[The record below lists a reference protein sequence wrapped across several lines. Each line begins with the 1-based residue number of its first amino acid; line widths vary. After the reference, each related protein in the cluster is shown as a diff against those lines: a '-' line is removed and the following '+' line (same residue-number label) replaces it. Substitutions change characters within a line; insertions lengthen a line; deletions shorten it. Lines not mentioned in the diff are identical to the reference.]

1 MKSKI
6 MVWIVACLAI
16 FVLSGCGN
24 LKKDL
29 EKAKST
35 IKELSTKNQSLNGEL
50 TKLKAESAK
59 LSQMAA
65 RLEEENQKIKSEAEA
80 LKKDLSKGAEKA
92 DQWKKERKELRE
104 EVSKLK
110 SENEK
115 LTKEL
120 RSLKDE
126 SKGPVLSTAKLPT
139 ASSSTGVGQP
149 TQKAELN
156 IPREL
161 APCDA
166 VIAYIRAAANIAR
179 DYKGDQRT
187 KLMEDLKAKYDSK
200 LGEAPSVAQ
209 KAAETYTKEIV
220 KAWDGTDEDAIFRV
234 LKYRNEVL
242 KACGK
247 TPKESGM

>member
-1 MKSKI
+1 MRSKV
-6 MVWIVACLAI
+6 MVSIVACLAV

-35 IKELSTKNQSLNGEL
+35 IKELTSKNQSLNEEL
-50 TKLKAESAK
+50 TKLKAEHAK
-59 LSQMAA
+59 LSQAAA
-65 RLEEENQKIKSEAEA
+65 RLEGENKKLKSETEA
-80 LKKDLSKGAEKA
+80 LKNDISKRSEKA
-92 DQWKKERKELRE
+92 DQYKKERKELRE
-104 EVSKLK
+104 QVSKLK
-110 SENEK
+110 TENQS

-120 RSLKDE
+120 RTLKEQAKDPLLSA
-126 SKGPVLSTAKLPT
+126 SKPPVTT
-139 ASSSTGVGQP
+139 GSTGMSQP
-149 TQKAELN
+149 TQKTELN

-166 VIAYIRAAANIAR
+166 VIAYIRAAATVAR

-187 KLMEDLKAKYDSK
+187 KLMADLKAKYGSK
-200 LGEAPSVAQ
+200 LSEAPSAAQ
-209 KAAETYTKEIV
+209 KAAETYTKEV
-220 KAWDGTDEDAIFRV
+220 AKAWDGTDEDAIFRV

-247 TPKESGM
+247 TPKETGM